1 MKAFENRRIR
11 GAISI
16 FLVIITIPTMLFAA
30 VLVDGS
36 RMASARAITQEAADL
51 AAVSAL
57 AEYNLDL
64 KEDYGLFAIE
74 DSENV
79 EQIYRESLE
88 ATLLASG
95 IPGAE
100 EYSQQVWEILK
111 MAVGAGNAYE
121 GKDFLNLYDF
131 SVDSCQV
138 TPKYSL
144 AEWQV
149 LENQMVEYSKF
160 RGLYVM
166 ADRLSLF
173 SQLGEAKSQAEQ
185 LAQTAEAMED
195 KMDVD
200 EKNAAADKALSELR
214 EKLTGLNT
222 AIENAGL
229 SCGSYEA
236 ILRSKMKQIR
246 LNNVESEDTLSPE
259 EEGDAALYDSC
270 RRAVKDSL
278 GKLDDAAKSVLDK
291 AEQAKKEVQ
300 KGIERLNSFQSEN
313 SGTAAG
319 NSDVASL
326 VEDARQNVER
336 YETVYLP
343 KIEEILDDDVIRQLS
358 TDRTLGDRVD
368 QIMDEID
375 EAIFRYEKELEEM
388 ERENEED
395 EDAEDDEE
403 EEILE
408 YYYYYLDSDERTEDA
423 EYVAGTSSLQC
434 YMGAVV
440 SELVYFLGA
449 SWDTEQLNP
458 TRDAYAGTT
467 TDRIDPEFVQ
477 SQSGTKTGEDN
488 DSPSEKRKE
497 VSQEVYNSRPS
508 KTFASKDGSSAGSD
522 FYNTSGDLTAS
533 KAILD
538 QGKNGSM
545 VQQVGEAVRDDVLS
559 LSYMF
564 GTFKTR
570 MTGVEKFSKS
580 GMSQADQD
588 SFYMPKWR
596 YAHEEGELDMR
607 FTPKKDRETVLR
619 GEIEYLIFGNRTD
632 AANENSVYAAIYA
645 ERLLNNVIALYAE
658 KTVVNPACHAAA
670 LVLSG
675 TTGFIVP
682 EPVFFWIVL
691 GGWAIAE
698 TTMDM
703 NYLIQGGYRIPLI
716 KTNKNI
722 LLNDF
727 PDGEGMISH
736 YGETGIFVCYED
748 YLLMMLLIAG
758 QEKRLMRSADLI
770 EMNMKKKQSDFTM
783 AGAYTYLYGETE
795 FSTRYLFGSVMPF
808 QENYEEGGVSGR
820 MRFKNSIYLGY

>member
-508 KTFASKDGSSAGSD
+508 KTF
-522 FYNTSGDLTAS
+522 
-533 KAILD
+533 
-538 QGKNGSM
+538 
-545 VQQVGEAVRDDVLS
+545 V
-559 LSYMF
+559 
-564 GTFKTR
+564 
-570 MTGVEKFSKS
+570 
-580 GMSQADQD
+580 
-588 SFYMPKWR
+588 
-596 YAHEEGELDMR
+596 H
-607 FTPKKDRETVLR
+607 
-619 GEIEYLIFGNRTD
+619 
-632 AANENSVYAAIYA
+632 
-645 ERLLNNVIALYAE
+645 
-658 KTVVNPACHAAA
+658 C
-670 LVLSG
+670 
-675 TTGFIVP
+675 
-682 EPVFFWIVL
+682 
-691 GGWAIAE
+691 
-698 TTMDM
+698 
-703 NYLIQGGYRIPLI
+703 
-716 KTNKNI
+716 
-722 LLNDF
+722 
-727 PDGEGMISH
+727 
-736 YGETGIFVCYED
+736 
-748 YLLMMLLIAG
+748 
-758 QEKRLMRSADLI
+758 
-770 EMNMKKKQSDFTM
+770 
-783 AGAYTYLYGETE
+783 
-795 FSTRYLFGSVMPF
+795 
-808 QENYEEGGVSGR
+808 
-820 MRFKNSIYLGY
+820 